1 MGKRV
6 DYSARSVIT
15 PDPNIGIFE
24 LGVPQ
29 HVARRITVPVR
40 VNPLNRAKL
49 TEIVRAGFTGYP
61 GVKTIKK
68 QSGRVISLRVL
79 DTSSLSIEVGDVVN
93 RYLMDGDYVLF
104 NR

>member
-24 LGVPQ
+24 LGVPE

-40 VNPLNRAKL
+40 VNPMNRAKL
-49 TEIVRAGFTGYP
+49 TEIVCAGYNSYP
-61 GVKTIKK
+61 GAKSIKK
-68 QSGRVISLRVL
+68 KSGRVISLRVL
-79 DTSSLSIEVGDVVN
+79 DTSS
-93 RYLMDGDYVLF
+93 M
-104 NR
+104 